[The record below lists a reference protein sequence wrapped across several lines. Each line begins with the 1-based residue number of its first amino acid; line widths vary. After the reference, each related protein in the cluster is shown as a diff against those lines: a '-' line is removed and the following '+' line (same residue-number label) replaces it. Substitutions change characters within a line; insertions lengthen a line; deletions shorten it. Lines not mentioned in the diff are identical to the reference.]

1 MLNTA
6 LSLLRR
12 DSVAYADMIYPIL
25 RGECDIIQ
33 ADEDGVVVFDKPSA
47 FLFAKLPNTEG
58 SVQKLMQVRGVRGY
72 NIHSDDLADRFQ
84 KIARKRRV
92 MRVRQVVYLE
102 KTPPSVPRV
111 CSVRKLTEED
121 IAAVLSRLPYDDE
134 NDIRRTVTAGN
145 MLGAFLD
152 GQLVGRIGIHAEGCM
167 GQLRV
172 MDEYRRRG
180 IGQVLEALLVKEL
193 LSRKITPYGQI
204 ERDNTASLELS
215 RSLGFTVSDRELTI
229 LM

>member
-1 MLNTA
+1 MQNKA

-12 DSVAYADMIYPIL
+12 DHVAYADMIFPVL
-25 RGECDIIQ
+25 RGDCDILQ
-33 ADEDGVVVFDKPSA
+33 ADEDGVMVFDRPSS
-47 FLFAKLPNTEG
+47 FLFVKLPNTEG

-84 KIARKRRV
+84 KIIRKRKI

-102 KTPPSVPRV
+102 KSAPSVPRV

-121 IAAVLSRLPYDDE
+121 LEAVLERLPYDED
-134 NDIRRTVTAGN
+134 DIKRTISAGQ
-145 MLGAFLD
+145 MLGAFIE
-152 GQLVGRIGIHAEGCM
+152 GELVGRIGVHAEGCM

-172 MDEYRRRG
+172 LDEFRRRG
-180 IGQVLEALLVKEL
+180 IGQVLEAQLIKEL
-193 LSRKITPYGQI
+193 LSRKITPYGQV
-204 ERDNTASLELS
+204 ERDNTASLELA
-215 RSLGFTVSDRELTI
+215 RIMGFTVSDRELTI